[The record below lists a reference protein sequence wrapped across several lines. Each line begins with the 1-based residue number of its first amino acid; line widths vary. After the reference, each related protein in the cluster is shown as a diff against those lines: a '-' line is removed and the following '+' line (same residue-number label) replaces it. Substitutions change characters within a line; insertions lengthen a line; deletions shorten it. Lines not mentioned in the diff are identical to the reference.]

1 MVLFTKKHQF
11 TFYMYHLLKF
21 QFWQCSMLFLLEW
34 RSKLTWFPLHAIV
47 LNQLWLGQYIL
58 CHCGRRMLK
67 HLRDKKVSWWFK
79 PVTSYFELSFVE
91 QLFTPKMTS
100 TIAFVEAKSFT
111 TKIFNISHIQMNILK
126 RSNGFYL

>member
-1 MVLFTKKHQF
+1 
-11 TFYMYHLLKF
+11 
-21 QFWQCSMLFLLEW
+21 
-34 RSKLTWFPLHAIV
+34 
-47 LNQLWLGQYIL
+47 
-58 CHCGRRMLK
+58 MLK

-111 TKIFNISHIQMNILK
+111 TKIFNISHIQINILLGGQVIFCLVETISPSFCFSGTFAAK
-126 RSNGFYL
+126 TIVI